1 MQTDFPKYLAL
12 TKREL
17 LLRNYSRKTIKSYL
31 FCLNDYFNFLKYL
44 NNAKIFTSEEKV
56 RKFLLQHQERGD
68 AGQTINLYLNA
79 IKFFYREILKSVE
92 KIDLKF
98 SKTSKKLPEVL
109 SRLEIKKIL
118 ASIENKKHKLL
129 IALSYGAGLRVS
141 AVEN

>member
-31 FCLNDYFNFLKYL
+31 FCLNDYFNFLKSL

-79 IKFFYREILKSVE
+79 IKSFYREILKSVE